1 MIDIYAINL
10 NQDGVINPDKVLIQD
25 VPATHGMHIL
35 EPSVKLGI
43 ESSGSFNF
51 SIQPD
56 DIFYNQFMQ
65 LKTII
70 LVDYDGE
77 NIFYGRVL
85 TVDDGFYGEQKI
97 SCEGAISLLLDSYYP
112 PKPEKER
119 TPIPISEYL
128 VDVLSNHNQMI
139 SPDENKM
146 FYPGEVP
153 GNYSSGIQND
163 QKIVDEEFSFGN
175 SSWSQTKNVL
185 EDLKSYY
192 GGCWRTR
199 YALDTFPDIGQYG
212 LGNIDLNN
220 RPVIHNPDGSI
231 STEISFSTRIGN
243 EEVLLPTVI
252 NGQIYTEEEAIEYYN
267 QSGEY
272 LGKFST
278 PAEAEQYAVRLHERQ
293 DWYYNDGEY
302 YRIYLDWLD
311 QYFDA
316 TVNPQVIEI
325 GRNLINAGTSTEVDN
340 IFTRIIPIGKKNE
353 KELYITGYSPTT
365 VTGQSWTITDK
376 WFDIKDLVKVY
387 TEEEL
392 STGYHSIDDYRYS
405 QDRYGVIWKIVS
417 FEDMSTPETL
427 FNAAAKWAKDNYH
440 GSIESVSVTAID
452 LHMTGENITK
462 IHVGDRV
469 YLRFPFGRG
478 TNPPIV
484 TRLLTCLEIDYDL
497 YNPENTNFRFGIPS
511 MALTKNRRSSGSSK
525 NKPSSYSGYNPDPDT
540 TPETDD
546 YDKWFNQVRK
556 WLRSNKVWYNHN
568 VPAHKQGGPTLRD
581 SAGQTHPPYFWVFD
595 PQIGSDGRGKI
606 LFWSPVIT
614 GIDSHGNITWGVDS
628 QGRPR
633 GSWLLREYSQLNDTL
648 LKNHHIY
655 DYVIYEYGL
664 DLRTGLSVKMPAV
677 TTDEDGNL
685 SIFSGIFSGEGGG
698 LESPLVKK
706 IAEFLGV
713 DQVLNVFNSDGLNIA
728 KILGED
734 GTYLFAEL
742 DDQGN
747 VKVDDQGNPVYV
759 NIRDI
764 HHDTQDLKTELEETG
779 HKVDLLDGDVTLIGQ
794 KVGDETYG
802 LIKTVA
808 DQGNTIAS
816 LSDDVVLIG
825 QNVDQS
831 LAQMTSDIAAMGQ
844 TVTSISSDVTVIGQT
859 IGDNTHGLIKDLA
872 DTNATVT
879 AISSDVIS
887 LGGDMTQAQADIAR
901 NGQSITA
908 INSDILALTS
918 DINAKLGRKSTVYPS
933 KYSPT
938 SPQGQSEASHYT
950 LNEGDLWVENI
961 EINSY
966 TQAEDYTWTQLSDYN
981 WADYYGSNV
990 YQYRNGEWIKV
1001 AGDQLAEIA
1010 KADFDVTAQ
1019 HLYYKTENLEGKQA
1033 EFEVTASQIR
1043 TQMQDNKNELSSSI
1057 TQTAGQIR
1065 SEVQNTKEGLQSSI
1079 TQTAGQIRSEVA
1091 DSVNELQSSITQ
1103 NANSISLV
1111 VEGTGENARIKPAQ
1125 IVAAI
1130 NNGESSIILSAN
1142 HLQLDGLVHATD
1154 LTTDWLSSKIAGIS
1168 RINANTISAT
1178 EYLVS
1183 SGSGMGS
1190 ISLKNAFTSA
1200 RITSSGNTYTLQ
1212 MARAGT
1218 GTFEDIGSFS
1228 RAVSSW
1234 SGSWSGS
1241 VLSITASPQNQ
1252 SGTVGFGTQYGTH
1265 TIDLAID
1272 SNGTPSAVTGTG
1284 VVAGLIDC
1292 PIKVD
1297 QLTSSSG
1304 TTHYTKNVRFNVN
1317 SLLESKSITANGTY
1331 NTFSS
1336 GKIGYNSVTVNVSS
1350 GGISSITATSVDPA
1364 YSTESNGNSIKI
1376 ALDNGSETDQ
1386 PITLTKGSWSS
1397 GHIAVN
1403 SRLGDSSGTLF
1414 NRVWITIPNA
1424 SSMSNN
1430 ATYNTNQ
1437 SNLVGTIRKS
1447 TVTANAYLFWT
1458 VGGKKFHIV
1467 VNP

>member
-153 GNYSSGIQND
+153 GNYSSDIQND

-462 IHVGDRV
+462 IHIGDRV

-478 TNPPIV
+478 TNPPVV

-595 PQIGSDGRGKI
+595 PQVGSDGRGKI

-633 GSWLLREYSQLNDTL
+633 GSWLLREYKELNDTL

-685 SIFSGIFSGEGGG
+685 SIFSGIFSGEGGSG

-706 IAEFLGV
+706 VAEFLGV

-808 DQGNTIAS
+808 DQGNTIVS

-844 TVTSISSDVTVIGQT
+844 TVTNISSDVTVIGQT

-1065 SEVQNTKEGLQSSI
+1065 SEVQNAKT
-1079 TQTAGQIRSEVA
+1079 
-1091 DSVNELQSSITQ
+1091 ELQSSITQ
-1103 NANSISLV
+1103 EADRISLV
-1111 VEGTGENARIKPAQ
+1111 VEGTGENAHIKPAS
-1125 IVAAI
+1125 IVASI

-1142 HLQLDGLVHATD
+1142 HLQLDGLVRSTD
-1154 LTTDWLSSKIAGIS
+1154 LTTDWLNAKIAQIADIGIQSLHSERGGIS
-1168 RINANTISAT
+1168 
-1178 EYLVS
+1178 VS
-1183 SGSGMGS
+1183 TVSTTTYTQGGVTCYVPNGIFDLQLS
-1190 ISLKNAFTSA
+1190 
-1200 RITSSGNTYTLQ
+1200 SSGNTYTLK
-1212 MARAGT
+1212 RKRYN
-1218 GTFEDIGSFS
+1218 DNDWVNVGSFS

-1252 SGTVGFGTQYGTH
+1252 SGSVGFGTSYGTN
-1265 TIDLAID
+1265 TVDLELV
-1272 SNGTPSAVTGTG
+1272 SNG
-1284 VVAGLIDC
+1284 GLSKSSTANCVDV
-1292 PIKVD
+1292 PIKI
-1297 QLTSSSG
+1297 QSLNGGSTAPTSR
-1304 TTHYTKNVRFNVN
+1304 YT
-1317 SLLESKSITANGTY
+1317 KSITMSYASLLQTKTASSNGDVTPDSDY
-1331 NTFSS
+1331 
-1336 GKIGYNSVTVNVSS
+1336 IGLSKVTVNVSMPTPYINNS
-1350 GGISSITATSVDPA
+1350 ATDIWTSSSIPSGA
-1364 YSTESNGNSIKI
+1364 YS
-1376 ALDNGSETDQ
+1376 L
-1386 PITLTKGSWSS
+1386 
-1397 GHIAVN
+1397 
-1403 SRLGDSSGTLF
+1403 SRLVSQFRAAESDGDNLLI
-1414 NRVWITIPNA
+1414 RVRA
-1424 SSMSNN
+1424 GSN
-1430 ATYNTNQ
+1430 TRVYYC
-1437 SNLVGTIRKS
+1437 S
-1447 TVTANAYLFWT
+1447 
-1458 VGGKKFHIV
+1458 
-1467 VNP
+1467 P